1 LPPERPAQPER
12 FFFVHMQKTGGISLY
27 MRMQRQFGEEAV
39 YPDRSDGDPVA
50 VSPQIML
57 PVLLERWQERR
68 DRIRVL
74 TGHFP
79 LCTMELLDADF
90 RTFTILRD
98 PVERTLSYL
107 RHHRK
112 TTPADAERP
121 LEEIYAE
128 PGNFKHFIQDH
139 MVKML
144 SLRADELRPTAMM
157 TVVDLDPQRLET
169 AKGALA
175 DMDAFGLQ
183 EDLEEFA
190 QRLEGLYGWE
200 LGPPVHENVTASV
213 KVPDSFR
220 RRIAED
226 NRLDMELY
234 EHARELLRER
244 G

>member
-1 LPPERPAQPER
+1 MPPERSEEPQR

-27 MRMQRQFGEEAV
+27 MRLRREFGEAGV
-39 YPDRSDGDPVA
+39 YPDDSDGDPA
-50 VSPQIML
+50 SVSPQLML
-57 PVLLERWQERR
+57 PVLLERWEMRR
-68 DRIRVL
+68 DRIRVV

-79 LCTMELLDADF
+79 LCTTELLDADF
-90 RTFTILRD
+90 ATFTILRD

-112 TTPADAERP
+112 TTPADANRP
-121 LEEIYAE
+121 VEEIYDE
-128 PGNFKHFIQDH
+128 PGNFKHFIKDH

-144 SLRADELRPTAMM
+144 SLRTDELLPPAMM
-157 TVVDLDPQRLET
+157 TVVDLDRERLET
-169 AKGALA
+169 AKAALEG
-175 DMDAFGLQ
+175 MDTFGLQ
-183 EDLEEFA
+183 DDLEEFA
-190 QRLEGLYGWE
+190 QRLERGYGWR
-200 LGPPVHENVTASV
+200 LGPPVHENVTPSTEI
-213 KVPDSFR
+213 PRSFR

>member
-1 LPPERPAQPER
+1 LPPEPPAQPER
-12 FFFVHMQKTGGISLY
+12 FFFVHMQKTGGVSLY
-27 MRMQRQFGEEAV
+27 MRIQRQFGEEAV
-39 YPDRSDGDPVA
+39 YPARSDGDPVA

-57 PVLLERWQERR
+57 PVLLERWKERR

-79 LCTMELLDADF
+79 LSTTELLDADF

-121 LEEIYAE
+121 LEEIYE
-128 PGNFKHFIQDH
+128 EQGNFKHFIEDH

-144 SLRADELRPTAMM
+144 SLRAEELRPTAMM
-157 TVVDLDPQRLET
+157 TIVDLDPQRLET
-169 AKGALA
+169 AKGALEG
-175 DMDAFGLQ
+175 MDAFGLQ
-183 EDLEEFA
+183 EELEEFA
-190 QRLEGLYGWE
+190 QRLEALYGWE
-200 LGPPVHENVTASV
+200 LGPPVRENVTAPIE
-213 KVPDSFR
+213 VPDSFR

-234 EHARELLRER
+234 EHARELLSER